1 MYFVKT
7 AQGQQAFKERH
18 QDFAQRLR
26 SAFLLFDGK
35 RSLNQVLEATA
46 AMGVTQADVMSLVD
60 KGWLQLPDVAA
71 PGLAPA
77 AVAQP
82 STSASLEPALAVT
95 DEEQARR
102 RYQQAYPLAV
112 SLTGKLGLRGFRL
125 NLAVEAAMGY
135 AQLVELAP
143 HIRDAAGD
151 KAYAALHQALFAQE

>member
-82 STSASLEPALAVT
+82 STSASLEFALPVT

-112 SLTGKLGLRGFRL
+112 
-125 NLAVEAAMGY
+125 
-135 AQLVELAP
+135 
-143 HIRDAAGD
+143 
-151 KAYAALHQALFAQE
+151 